1 MKYVSSSLIQMEI
14 MTYPFKWKVTRTHH
28 DFHAL
33 RDYLLKKF
41 PQTIIPPLPRFNAK
55 RRYTPKQ
62 LVKREVYFQRF
73 LTFVMKSMILRSS
86 EFLVEFLREPN
97 TEQFMLKALG
107 AQQEEGP
114 RKITEIQTLGG
125 DIDVQARKTSKQFCD

>member
-1 MKYVSSSLIQMEI
+1 MKYVNSSLIQMEI

-33 RDYLLKKF
+33 RDYLLKKY
-41 PQTIIPPLPRFNAK
+41 PQTIIPPLPRFNPK

-62 LVKREVYFQRF
+62 LIKREIYYQRF
-73 LTFVMKSMILRSS
+73 LIIVMKSQILRSS
-86 EFLVEFLREPN
+86 EFLVEFLREIN
-97 TEQFMLKALG
+97 VDQFMLKALG

-114 RKITEIQTLGG
+114 KKITEI
-125 DIDVQARKTSKQFCD
+125 